1 MPLRARRTRHHFRHG
16 SRAVTR
22 VLLTGAAGFIGSH
35 LRSALTERGHD
46 VIAVD
51 GMIPAAHGSDAIAPD
66 GVQVTDLRQASLVE
80 LLDGVDVVCHQAAR
94 VGAGVDAR
102 DAPDY
107 AADNDLVTARLL
119 AAMFETRCRRMVLAS
134 SMVVYGDGTYRDGF
148 GAIVDPPARSTADLE
163 AGRFERYLPSG
174 EPAVWALTPEDAPLA
189 PRSYYAASKAAQE
202 SYCRA
207 WSLETGGAVTALRYH
222 NVYGPHM
229 PRDTPYAG
237 VAAIFRSQLEARQA
251 PTVFEDGGQMRD
263 FVHVSDIAAANV
275 AAIER
280 LASETG
286 SGRFEAFNVCSG
298 QPISIKQ
305 VAESLTTGISGPA
318 PVTTGRYRP
327 GDVRH
332 IVADPALAA
341 AELGFRASIMPERG
355 LREFATAPLR

>member
-1 MPLRARRTRHHFRHG
+1 MAH
-16 SRAVTR
+16 

-35 LRSALTERGHD
+35 ITSALLAGGHE
-46 VIAVD
+46 VVAVD
-51 GMIPAAHGSDAIAPD
+51 GMVSAAHGPGATAPD
-66 GVQVTDLRQASLVE
+66 GVELADLRTSSLTE
-80 LLDGVDVVCHQAAR
+80 MLDGVDVVCHQAAR

-119 AAMFETRCRRMVLAS
+119 AAMFETRCRRLVLAS
-134 SMVVYGDGTYRDGF
+134 SMVVYGDGTYRDRSGQ
-148 GAIVDPPARSTADLE
+148 IVDPPPRRAVDLE
-163 AGRFERYLPSG
+163 ARRFERYLPGG
-174 EPAVWALTPEDAPLA
+174 EPAEWALTPEDAPLA

-263 FVHVSDIAAANV
+263 FVHVTDVAAANV

-280 LASETG
+280 LASG
-286 SGRFEAFNVCSG
+286 SEEEYEFEAFNICSG

-305 VAESLTTGISGPA
+305 VAESLTDGISGPA

-332 IVADPALAA
+332 IVADPARAA
-341 AELGFRASIMPERG
+341 ATLGFRATIMPGHG

>member
-1 MPLRARRTRHHFRHG
+1 M
-16 SRAVTR
+16 TR

-35 LRSALTERGHD
+35 IMSALIAGGHE
-46 VIAVD
+46 VVAVD
-51 GMIPAAHGSDAIAPD
+51 GMVPAAHGDGAVAPD
-66 GVQVTDLRQASLVE
+66 GVQVADLRTATLNELVA
-80 LLDGVDVVCHQAAR
+80 GVDVVCHQAAR

-107 AADNDLVTARLL
+107 AADNDLVTARIL
-119 AAMFETRCRRMVLAS
+119 AAMFETRCPRLVLAS
-134 SMVVYGDGTYRDGF
+134 SMVVYGDGTYRDGS
-148 GAIVDPPARSTADLE
+148 GATVNPLPRTTAELD
-163 AGRFERYLPSG
+163 AGRFERYLPNG
-174 EPAVWALTPEDAPLA
+174 EAAEWALTPEDAPLA

-202 SYCRA
+202 TYCQA

-237 VAAIFRSQLEARQA
+237 VAAIFRSQLEAKKA
-251 PTVFEDGGQMRD
+251 PTVYEDGGQMRD

-280 LASETG
+280 VASETG
-286 SGRFEAFNVCSG
+286 GQFETFNVCSG

-305 VAESLTTGISGPA
+305 VAESLTTGIDGPA

-332 IVADPALAA
+332 IVADPARAA
-341 AELGFRASIMPERG
+341 AVLGFRASIMPEHG

>member
-1 MPLRARRTRHHFRHG
+1 
-16 SRAVTR
+16 VTR

-35 LRSALTERGHD
+35 IMSALAERGHD
-46 VIAVD
+46 VVAVD
-51 GMIPAAHGSDAIAPD
+51 GMIPAAHGPGSTAPD
-66 GVQVTDLRQASLVE
+66 GVVVADLRQASLID

-119 AAMFETRCRRMVLAS
+119 AAMFETRCHRLVLAS
-134 SMVVYGDGTYRDGF
+134 SMVVYGDGTYHDHSGSVVNPTPRG
-148 GAIVDPPARSTADLE
+148 VADLE
-163 AGRFERYLPSG
+163 AGRFERYLPDG
-174 EPAVWALTPEDAPLA
+174 EPAQWALTPEDAPLA

-237 VAAIFRSQLEARQA
+237 VAAIFRSQLEAHKA

-263 FVHVSDIAAANV
+263 FVHVTDIAAANV

-280 LASETG
+280 VASDTG
-286 SGRFEAFNVCSG
+286 NGDFEAFNVCSG

-305 VAESLTTGISGPA
+305 VAESLTTGIAGPA

-332 IVADPALAA
+332 IVADPARAA
-341 AELGFRASIMPERG
+341 ATLGFRATIMPEHG
-355 LREFATAPLR
+355 LRDFATAPLR

>member
-1 MPLRARRTRHHFRHG
+1 M
-16 SRAVTR
+16 TR

-35 LRSALTERGHD
+35 IRSALIESGHE
-46 VIAVD
+46 VVAVD
-51 GMIPAAHGSDAIAPD
+51 GMVPAAHRPDATAPD
-66 GVQVTDLRQASLVE
+66 GVHVADLRMASLTE

-119 AAMFETRCRRMVLAS
+119 AAMFETQCQRLVLAS
-134 SMVVYGDGTYRDGF
+134 SMVVYGDGIYRDRS
-148 GAIVDPPARSTADLE
+148 GAIVDPPPRGVADLE
-163 AGRFERYLPSG
+163 AGRFERYLPGG
-174 EPAVWALTPEDAPLA
+174 EPAEWALTPEDAPLA

-229 PRDTPYAG
+229 PRNTPYAG
-237 VAAIFRSQLEARQA
+237 VAAIFRSQLEARAA

-263 FVHVSDIAAANV
+263 FVHVTDIADANI

-280 LASETG
+280 VASNTG
-286 SGRFEAFNVCSG
+286 TGHFEALNVCSG

-305 VAESLTTGISGPA
+305 VAESLTAGIDGPA

-341 AELGFRASIMPERG
+341 AELGFRATIMPERG